1 MTAATVH
8 YGHDKPHLSVLGGRA
23 APAGIDAKLATA
35 SREVL
40 VAAAM
45 TNAADPLLAFRGA
58 DRDNLRRGV
67 RYRVLAPDHARIT
80 PEAGRRLDAFASHGA
95 EIRTVATV
103 PMAALVVD
111 GALALLP
118 GDHRHG
124 ELTAFRLPSVVTTV
138 VELFERLW
146 PAATPL
152 APAAARGGTGPTA
165 RELDLLALLA
175 DGYTDESAAARLGI
189 SVRTVRRMVSDLM
202 HRLGARSRFQAG
214 AKAADRGW
222 LLELAG

>member
-1 MTAATVH
+1 MTATTVH
-8 YGHDKPHLSVLGGRA
+8 YGPTKPHLSLLDSR
-23 APAGIDAKLATA
+23 TA

-40 VAAAM
+40 IATSM
-45 TNAADPLLAFRGA
+45 TSAADPLLAFRGT
-58 DRDNLRRGV
+58 DRDNLARGV

-80 PEAGRRLDAFASHGA
+80 PEAGRRLDAFARHGA
-95 EIRTVATV
+95 EIRTVAAV

-111 GALALLP
+111 GTLALLP
-118 GDHRHG
+118 DDHRG
-124 ELTAFRLPSVVTTV
+124 DLTAFRLPSVVTTV
-138 VELFERLW
+138 VELFDRLW

-152 APAAARGGTGPTA
+152 TGPARGGSGPTR
-165 RELDLLALLA
+165 RELDLLTLLT
-175 DGYTDESAAARLGI
+175 DGYTDESAAARLNI

-214 AKAADRGW
+214 AKAAERGW